1 MLVRDRRGYSMTFW
15 AVFIGLVMIP
25 ALALAIE
32 LGRYF
37 FAISEVAKAASAAAV
52 EASAEINLKIFQD
65 TGSLILTS

>member
-1 MLVRDRRGYSMTFW
+1 MLLRDRRGYSMTFW

-37 FAISEVAKAASAAAV
+37 MPFQKWQKQQMLQQLQHLLRSISRFFKIP
-52 EASAEINLKIFQD
+52 EI
-65 TGSLILTS
+65 